1 MHDTTPPVIN
11 DTFAEINLN
20 ALKENFF
27 KVREEASSGLSSIR
41 KICSIVKANAYGH
54 GMFEVS
60 RALAEAGTDFLGTAN
75 YSESISLRAYLA
87 GTAHK
92 DIPII
97 CLGLLTE
104 EEKFFK
110 QIAANDIEVTV
121 SDYAI
126 AELLNNFASGI
137 NKTITVHVKVDT
149 GMNRIGFPADEAY
162 EAVKKL
168 SSLKNLK
175 LKGIFSHFATSELPE
190 SRFAKKQ
197 LQIFKEIVSRI
208 ENEITKFELRHIQNS
223 GGILNF
229 KDEYFNMV
237 RPGIVLYGYYPDR
250 KTVKK
255 DIGITP
261 IMTLKS
267 KVSLIK
273 EVDKRKSI
281 SYGRKY
287 YTKKKTKIASVPI
300 GYGDGYSRLLSNKSQ
315 VVINNRLYAEVGTVC
330 MDWIMVDIGEDDSVK
345 VNDEVILLGK
355 EYPAYNHSELIGTIP
370 YEITCNISPRV
381 QRIYVEK

>member
-1 MHDTTPPVIN
+1 MHETRAAVIN
-11 DTFAEINLN
+11 DTFAEINLKT
-20 ALKENFF
+20 LKENFF
-27 KVREEASSGLSSIR
+27 KVREEASSGLEAAR
-41 KICSIVKANAYGH
+41 KVCSIVKANAYGH
-54 GMFEVS
+54 GMFEIS
-60 RALAEAGTDFLGTAN
+60 QALAEAGTDFLGTAN
-75 YSESISLRAYLA
+75 YSESISLRSYLA
-87 GTAHK
+87 GTPHK
-92 DIPII
+92 DVPII

-104 EEKFFK
+104 EKKYFEH
-110 QIAANDIEVTV
+110 IAANDIEVTI
-121 SDYAI
+121 SDYGI

-137 NKTITVHVKVDT
+137 NKSINVHVKIDT
-149 GMNRIGFPADEAY
+149 GMNRIGFPAEEAY

-168 SSLKNLK
+168 STLKNLN
-175 LKGIFSHFATSELPE
+175 LKGIFSHFATSEMPK
-190 SRFAKKQ
+190 SRFAQKQ
-197 LQIFKEIVSRI
+197 VHVFKDIVSRI
-208 ENEITKFELRHIQNS
+208 ENNIVKFELRHIQNS

-261 IMTLKS
+261 VMTLKS
-267 KVSLIK
+267 KISLIK
-273 EVDKRKSI
+273 EVDKRKSV
-281 SYGRKY
+281 SYGRRY
-287 YTKKKTKIASVPI
+287 YTKKKTRIASVPI
-300 GYGDGYSRLLSNKSQ
+300 GYGDGYSRLLTNKSQ
-315 VVINNRLYAEVGTVC
+315 VVINNKLFAEVGTVC
-330 MDWIMVDIGEDDSVK
+330 MDWIMIDIGDDKDVK